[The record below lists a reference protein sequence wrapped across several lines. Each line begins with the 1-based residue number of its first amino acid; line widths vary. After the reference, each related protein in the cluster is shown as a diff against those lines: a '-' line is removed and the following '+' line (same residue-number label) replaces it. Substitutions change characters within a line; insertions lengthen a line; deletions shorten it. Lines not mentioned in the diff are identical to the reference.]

1 MTVFIFHLLFL
12 WIRGCFSTF
21 APKEK
26 NENDN
31 ENDGL
36 PSGRQFFVFVIV
48 FVQNTTMTYGT
59 LLAVDDNP
67 AILTALRYCLSG
79 TFDNILTLT
88 SPKDILVTMA
98 TEEITMVIL
107 DMNFSTGVN
116 SGQEGLFWL
125 STIRKHHPDVPVV
138 LLTAYGDIQLA
149 VRGLKSGAVDFI
161 TKPWDNAELVGK
173 LVGLLEQ
180 KNEMATLDEMEAEH
194 IRLAIDRSKGNLS
207 IAAKLLGISRQ
218 TLYNKMKKL

>member
-1 MTVFIFHLLFL
+1 
-12 WIRGCFSTF
+12 
-21 APKEK
+21 
-26 NENDN
+26 
-31 ENDGL
+31 
-36 PSGRQFFVFVIV
+36 
-48 FVQNTTMTYGT
+48 MTYGT

-180 KNEMATLDEMEAEH
+180 KNEMATLDEIEAEH